1 MTFAN
6 RLRCEPT
13 LELRACEPFD
23 VWSRDAVHPTLADGR
38 RDVDALHRLA
48 VLPTRRPR
56 ALDRQAAAQFVSDLV
71 DGGWP
76 LLDRGPRA
84 KSLRLDG
91 IRAPPDCA

>member
-71 DGGWP
+71 DGRVAAP
-76 LLDRGPRA
+76 RPRA
-84 KSLRLDG
+84 AGEEPSPR
-91 IRAPPDCA
+91 RNPRSA